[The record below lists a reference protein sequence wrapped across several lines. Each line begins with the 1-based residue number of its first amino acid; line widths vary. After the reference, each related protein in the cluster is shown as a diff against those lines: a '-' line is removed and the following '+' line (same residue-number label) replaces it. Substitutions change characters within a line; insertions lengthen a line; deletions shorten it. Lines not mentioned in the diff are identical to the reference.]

1 MNKNI
6 FRRFALILI
15 CALLTAACGAFAEPA
30 LSLDESVGV
39 SKYADPENWAY
50 YGVGEDKDADIF
62 IVAPTVD
69 MKSEYNMVVDDKNKS
84 RLTRALNMQKD
95 IYEDN
100 LRMFSPYYAQISF
113 KAYSLTDAEREPY
126 MDIAYSDLS
135 EAFSY
140 YLAHENQ
147 GRPIVLFG
155 YSQGGYYIYRLLK
168 DFFGDAALYQQLVA
182 AYAIG
187 WGCSPEEAERYPQIV
202 PAVGEDDIGCVV
214 SYDAEAPDVAET
226 LIVPRGERRFAINPL
241 NWKTDA
247 TPADRTQNK
256 GAVFVTNDLEVTE
269 VAQFCGAYLDTD
281 RGVLKVPDVD
291 PAEYSMRPDV
301 LPEGSFHIYDLYFFW
316 NNLKENIGVRLAAYQ
331 SRHQG

>member
-1 MNKNI
+1 
-6 FRRFALILI
+6 
-15 CALLTAACGAFAEPA
+15 
-30 LSLDESVGV
+30 
-39 SKYADPENWAY
+39 
-50 YGVGEDKDADIF
+50 
-62 IVAPTVD
+62 
-69 MKSEYNMVVDDKNKS
+69 MVVDDKNKS

-113 KAYSLTDAEREPY
+113 KAYCLTDAEREPY

-202 PAVGEDDIGCVV
+202 PVAGEDDIGCVV

-316 NNLKENIGVRLAAYQ
+316 NNLKENVGVRLAAYQ

>member
-15 CALLTAACGAFAEPA
+15 SALLTAACGAFAEPA
-30 LSLDESVGV
+30 LSPDESVGV

-113 KAYSLTDAEREPY
+113 KAYCLTDAEREPY

-202 PAVGEDDIGCVV
+202 PAAGEDDIGCVV

-269 VAQFCGAYLDTD
+269 VAQFCGAY
-281 RGVLKVPDVD
+281 
-291 PAEYSMRPDV
+291 
-301 LPEGSFHIYDLYFFW
+301 HLYFFW
-316 NNLKENIGVRLAAYQ
+316 NNLKDNVGVRLAAYQ

>member
-30 LSLDESVGV
+30 LSPDESVGV

-113 KAYSLTDAEREPY
+113 KAYYLTDAEREPY

-187 WGCSPEEAERYPQIV
+187 WGCSPEEAERS
-202 PAVGEDDIGCVV
+202 V
-214 SYDAEAPDVAET
+214 S
-226 LIVPRGERRFAINPL
+226 
-241 NWKTDA
+241 
-247 TPADRTQNK
+247 ADR
-256 GAVFVTNDLEVTE
+256 ARR
-269 VAQFCGAYLDTD
+269 
-281 RGVLKVPDVD
+281 RGG
-291 PAEYSMRPDV
+291 R
-301 LPEGSFHIYDLYFFW
+301 H
-316 NNLKENIGVRLAAYQ
+316 RLRGQ
-331 SRHQG
+331 L